1 MRLLWLELNK
11 LATAISKLVIGLFFV
26 VAILNAGTGGM
37 IMLDNNPVRITP
49 LSDVENDSEEE
60 ISVQLLHLQLFG
72 FIHLHQSS
80 HHSHHL
86 EASHGESHKETTG
99 YFLSGNSTT
108 PSFQPFN
115 HDRALAQKI
124 ITHYEF
130 DPNLAPLE
138 SPAVITPR
146 FIASGVNPIE
156 PFLPVPQRPP
166 TASF

>member
-1 MRLLWLELNK
+1 VRLLWLELNK

-26 VAILNAGTGGM
+26 IAILNAGTGGM

-49 LSDVENDSEEE
+49 LSDVENEEE

-80 HHSHHL
+80 HHSHHS

-99 YFLSGNSTT
+99 YFLSGSSTT
-108 PSFQPFN
+108 SSFQPFN

-124 ITHYEF
+124 ITHYDF
-130 DPNLAPLE
+130 AANLAVLQP
-138 SPAVITPR
+138 STVITPR

>member
-1 MRLLWLELNK
+1 VRLLWLELNK

-26 VAILNAGTGGM
+26 IAILNAGTGGM

-49 LSDVENDSEEE
+49 LSDVENEEE
-60 ISVQLLHLQLFG
+60 ISVQLLH
-72 FIHLHQSS
+72 S
-80 HHSHHL
+80 

-99 YFLSGNSTT
+99 YFLSGSSTT
-108 PSFQPFN
+108 SSFQPFN

-124 ITHYEF
+124 ITHYDF
-130 DPNLAPLE
+130 AANLAVLQP
-138 SPAVITPR
+138 STVITPR